1 MTTTAESTRPTMEEW
16 LASAAMLTVMIAGFW
31 QAALSLN
38 SPAVEEIPITVS
50 DFRDGKVTGSLSTQ
64 LDKNLPIREDLI
76 AWANAG
82 RYLLTRGA
90 GDQVRLG
97 RDGWL
102 FSVEELQY
110 YDDASSFQNAR
121 ISILTQSSAALK
133 ASDVRLVIALVPDKA
148 RMNEQQLVTGSYP
161 NWYRDRYSEIIK
173 NLRANHVE
181 VVDLRPALRSDGER
195 APFYYRTD
203 THWNQAGAQRAAA
216 SIAKQVKSV
225 VADISHTEFVTKGAS
240 PAVQKPGDL
249 LRMMGL
255 SNMPDWTRPQPDNE
269 TTALTLKIAAEA
281 KSAGLFDSVS
291 TPVVLV
297 GTSYSLRA
305 NFHGYLQETLGADVL
320 NVARDGGGFIQS
332 VKDYLADDS
341 FKTTKPRVIIWE
353 VPERMFS
360 APLTATE
367 KEPLLF

>member
-1 MTTTAESTRPTMEEW
+1 MTKTVPTSRPAIEEW

-31 QAALSLN
+31 QATASLS
-38 SPAVEEIPITVS
+38 SPAVKEIPINLD

-64 LDKNLPIREDLI
+64 LDKNLPVREDLI

-97 RDGWL
+97 REGWL

-110 YDDASSFQNAR
+110 FSDSLSFQNAR
-121 ISILTQSSAALK
+121 LKILTQASAALQ
-133 ASDVRLVIALVPDKA
+133 ASEVRLVIALIPDKA
-148 RMNEQQLVTGSYP
+148 RMNERQLTNGSYP
-161 NWYRDRYSEIIK
+161 GWYRDRYSEIIK
-173 NLRANHVE
+173 NLRANNVT
-181 VVDLRPALRSDGER
+181 VVDLQPALTSDGAS

-203 THWNQAGAQRAAA
+203 THWNQAGAQRAAI
-216 SIAKQVKSV
+216 SIAKQVKSIA
-225 VADISHTEFVTKGAS
+225 ADISHTEFVTKAAP

-255 SNMPDWTRPQPDNE
+255 SNMPDWARPQPDVE
-269 TTALTLKIAAEA
+269 ITTLTQKTPADE
-281 KSAGLFDSVS
+281 KPAGLFDSVN
-291 TPVVLV
+291 TPVVLA

-305 NFHGYLQETLGADVL
+305 NFHGYLQEALGADVL

-332 VKDYLADDS
+332 VKDYLSDDS
-341 FKTTKPRVIIWE
+341 FKTTKPRVLIWE
-353 VPERMFS
+353 IPERMFS
-360 APLTATE
+360 APLTAAE